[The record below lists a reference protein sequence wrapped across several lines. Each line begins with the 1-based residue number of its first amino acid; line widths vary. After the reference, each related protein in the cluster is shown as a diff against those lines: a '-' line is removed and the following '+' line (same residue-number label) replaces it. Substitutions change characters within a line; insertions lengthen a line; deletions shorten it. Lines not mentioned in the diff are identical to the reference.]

1 MALIGVRNTSL
12 LSHRPAL
19 CGKSSEGNAG
29 FGFSHRSNAGA
40 ILRTLSKFLRTTLR
54 RLLTISGLTAPVELC
69 IGVVLHLTLPPIIY
83 CLENAADPPKCQQRR
98 AEVVRETARR
108 LGLKICP
115 LLLTEREECEYCH
128 NSGLLFVLPDSLC
141 WDCWQRQLAN
151 YGISIIERSTGKPVK

>member
-1 MALIGVRNTSL
+1 MALASVWPNSL
-12 LSHRPAL
+12 LSNWLAF
-19 CGKSSEGNAG
+19 CGKGSEDNSGLG
-29 FGFSHRSNAGA
+29 FYDRSNAGA

-108 LGLKICP
+108 LDLKICP
-115 LLLTEREECEYCH
+115 LLLTEREPCEYCH
-128 NSGLLFVLPDSLC
+128 NSALLFVLPDGLC
-141 WDCWQRQLAN
+141 WDCWQRQLTD
-151 YGISIIERSTGKPVK
+151 YGIVITERSTGRLAK